1 MLPDQ
6 FIDRT
11 RHRPD
16 TFFGNGLAAHVGFAD
31 PICPALMEVCASES
45 AAAGAVVHRGG
56 VYVCMEGPQFSTRAE
71 SFMHRGWGA
80 DVIGMTNL
88 QEAKLARE
96 AEICYATLALITDY
110 DCWHE
115 EEEDVTVEAV
125 LAVLRQNARTAP
137 GSGGSDRQG
146 LAERAPPRRVSL
158 RPRPGARTDHRS
170 GGCSGVRAARPGADR
185 RPHSGPRPRRRLNE
199 EGERARPMRLLL
211 TNDDGVDAPGLRA
224 LAAALD
230 ATSTAN
236 GPIAYDVV
244 APLYEQSGCSQALTL
259 FRPLR
264 AKQVKEGWFAV
275 DGTPADCV
283 NLALHSLLDRRPD
296 LLVSGVNM
304 GGQSGRRRVPQRHGR
319 RGA

>member
-1 MLPDQ
+1 MSVDACPIGIIGGSGLYGMEELEVHEERAIATPFGSPSDVFVLGELRGRPVAFLARHGRGHRILPSELNFRANIYAFKSLGVERLISLSAVGSLRRRYQPTHIVVPDQ

-16 TFFGNGLAAHVGFAD
+16 TFFGNGLAAHVAFAD
-31 PICPALMEVCASES
+31 PICPVLMEICADQS

-125 LAVLRQNARTAP
+125 LAVLRQNARTAQAAVARIVESLP
-137 GSGGSDRQG
+137 G
-146 LAERAPPRRVSL
+146 ER
-158 RPRPGARTDHRS
+158 RS
-170 GGCSGVRAARPGADR
+170 GACPCVNALEHALITDPAAVPASVLRDLEPIVG
-185 RPHSGPRPRRRLNE
+185 
-199 EGERARPMRLLL
+199 RLL
-211 TNDDGVDAPGLRA
+211 GKGR
-224 LAAALD
+224 
-230 ATSTAN
+230 
-236 GPIAYDVV
+236 
-244 APLYEQSGCSQALTL
+244 
-259 FRPLR
+259 
-264 AKQVKEGWFAV
+264 
-275 DGTPADCV
+275 
-283 NLALHSLLDRRPD
+283 DR
-296 LLVSGVNM
+296 
-304 GGQSGRRRVPQRHGR
+304 
-319 RGA
+319 